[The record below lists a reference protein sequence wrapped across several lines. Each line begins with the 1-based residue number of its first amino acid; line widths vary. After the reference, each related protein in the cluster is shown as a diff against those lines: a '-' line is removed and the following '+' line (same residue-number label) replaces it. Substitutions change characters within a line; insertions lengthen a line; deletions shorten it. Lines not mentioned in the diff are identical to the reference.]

1 MGRDRNVNDRA
12 LCLLSLIEIAA
23 RAARENHALAWAV
36 EQQAK
41 SLRIARADANG
52 DIIARIGQE
61 AAVKEAHV
69 RLAMQEAKNVIGFA
83 QALASALGSS

>member
-1 MGRDRNVNDRA
+1 MNEQT
-12 LCLLSLIEIAA
+12 LHLISLIEIAA

-41 SLRIARADANG
+41 SLHIARAGING
-52 DIIARIGQE
+52 NVVARIGQE

-83 QALASALGSS
+83 QALASLLGSS

>member
-1 MGRDRNVNDRA
+1 MNEQT
-12 LCLLSLIEIAA
+12 LHLISLIEIAA
-23 RAARENHALAWAV
+23 RAARENNAIAWAV
-36 EQQAK
+36 EQQSR